1 MALDYQEA
9 DPILL
14 GSGELYL
21 GTVANPETAT
31 EDAIQAAL
39 VNVGAIESGAEL
51 VYKPT
56 IKEIESGN
64 RGIVARFITKEEVTF
79 SVGIITWLVDNLAI
93 LAPATVTT
101 DSTTGTK
108 TVKIGGKGMLKTN
121 YLRFIHTKD
130 DGCTLTVNISKS
142 QNTNGFKFSFDKEK
156 ALTSDCE
163 FSALADNNGNLVE
176 IVETFVQA

>member
-64 RGIVARFITKEEVTF
+64 RDTVARIISKEEVTF
-79 SVGIITWLVDNLAI
+79 SVGIITWNVDNLAI
-93 LAPATVTT
+93 FSPASITT
-101 DSTTGTK
+101 DATTGTK
-108 TVKIGGKGMLKTN
+108 TVKIGNKGMLKTN

-130 DGCTLTVNISKS
+130 DGSTLTVNISKA
-142 QNTNGFKFSFDKEK
+142 QNTNGFKFGFNKDK
-156 ALTSDCE
+156 ALTNDCE

-176 IVETFVQA
+176 IIETFAEE